1 MKANINT
8 FARKALFLT
17 AIMTMAACSG
27 VSFTH
32 SDNTDGFGITNAEV
46 QPGATVIMTYPDG
59 SACIDT
65 RAREGKTCQ
74 LMVPSSSGGS
84 DVPVATDTPVA
95 PAMPEAT
102 P

>member
-8 FARKALFLT
+8 FASRTLLLT
-17 AIMTMAACSG
+17 AVLMMAACSG

-32 SDNTDGFGITNAEV
+32 SDNTDGLGITNAEV

-74 LMVPSSSGGS
+74 LVVPSSSGASGMA
-84 DVPVATDTPVA
+84 VAAHAPVAS
-95 PAMPEAT
+95 AMPEAK

>member
-1 MKANINT
+1 MKANINI
-8 FARKALFLT
+8 FACRTLLLT
-17 AIMTMAACSG
+17 AVLTMVACSG

-32 SDNTDGFGITNAEV
+32 SDNTDGFGFTNAEV

-74 LMVPSSSGGS
+74 LMVPSSSGASGIP
-84 DVPVATDTPVA
+84 DATDTPAA
-95 PAMPEAT
+95 PAMPEAK